1 MRIGLLLPSVFT
13 SHNYGDGMIFAP
25 LPLAIDLANGLVK
38 RGHEVLFYASSDVK
52 TQATIIPGN
61 SLLLDKTTI
70 YKNEKIRDD
79 PAERAR
85 VFTIVKRDFENKLT
99 MEAYSDAVNG
109 KIDIIHSFHD
119 VAANYFN
126 EVTKIPTVYT
136 LHDPLP
142 QKEGTIKYERMKMFQ
157 HHNYVSIS
165 LNQRKS
171 ILPLHFVAN
180 IYHGLDLA
188 NYPFSETP
196 QEHLVSLGR
205 LIPEKGVALAIQ
217 VALSCCVSLHNAS
230 STAVLSRD
238 EEYAREHINPYING
252 QNIVQQGYLRQ
263 PEKAAFL
270 GDGKALIFPMQ
281 WEEPF
286 GLTMIEAMAVG
297 TPVLV
302 FARGSSPE
310 IVVDGETGFLVNP
323 SDEDIRGDFIIKKT
337 GKEGMKEAVERL
349 YGLSPEEYTKMR
361 YASRKRVEDHFTAEQ
376 MVDNYEVLY
385 QKILNKNTT

>member
-25 LPLAIDLANGLVK
+25 LPLAVDLANGLVK
-38 RGHEVLFYASSDVK
+38 KGHTVIFYASADVD
-52 TQATIIPGN
+52 TQATIVPGN
-61 SLLLDKTTI
+61 SALLDKQKI
-70 YKNEKIRDD
+70 YINEKIKDN

-85 VFTIVKRDFENKLT
+85 VFTIIKRDFENKLT
-99 MEAYSDAVNG
+99 MEAYRDAVNG

-126 EVTKIPTVYT
+126 EVTHVPTVYT

-142 QKEGTIKYERMKMFQ
+142 QKEGTIKYERMKMFA

-171 ILPLHFVAN
+171 ILHLNFVAN
-180 IYHGLDLA
+180 IYHGLDLSD
-188 NYPFSETP
+188 YPFSENP
-196 QEHLVSLGR
+196 KDHLVSLGR
-205 LIPEKGVALAIQ
+205 LIPEKGVAIAIQ
-217 VALSCCVSLHNAS
+217 VALSCGVSLHNAS
-230 STAVLSRD
+230 STAILSRD
-238 EEYAREHINPYING
+238 EDYAREQINPYVNG

-302 FARGSSPE
+302 FARGSAPE
-310 IVVDGETGFLVNP
+310 IVVDGETGFLVNS
-323 SDEDIRGDFIIKKT
+323 SDDDSRGDFIIKKT
-337 GKEGMKEAVERL
+337 GIEGMKEAVQRL
-349 YGLSPEEYTKMR
+349 YALSNEDYIKMR
-361 YASRKRVEDHFTAEQ
+361 HSSRKRVEDHFTAQQ
-376 MVDNYEVLY
+376 MVSNYEALY
-385 QKILNKNTT
+385 QKIISQ